1 MLLVSFS
8 TPNSLG
14 DPNGLS
20 SEHLQYAVV
29 PKQTN
34 KKRDIS
40 ENSGGTFCMSG
51 TIYFIQKYTVL
62 PKQKW
67 SLKSTFQIFGSPKN
81 KMVNEN
87 NFSKYTVLPKIK
99 Y

>member
-40 ENSGGTFCMSG
+40 EKAGGTFCMSG
-51 TIYFIQKYTVL
+51 KIYFSQ
-62 PKQKW
+62 
-67 SLKSTFQIFGSPKN
+67 
-81 KMVNEN
+81 
-87 NFSKYTVLPKIK
+87 KYTVLPKIK